1 MRVLVVEDQAEL
13 RQAIARYLRAEGHS
27 VDELGDSR
35 EIGDYLEGDFVD
47 VMILDRMLPG
57 GDAISTLERLR
68 AGGIRTPTLIL
79 SSRDT
84 VQDRVDGL
92 EAGADDYLVKP
103 FAMEELTA
111 RLRSL
116 SRRRAAPQPSLVQI
130 GSHTI
135 DFGRREARR
144 DDVLIPLRPK
154 EFSLLELFAASP
166 GRVVTKEQILSWCW
180 DVQHQPSSNVEEVLV
195 ASLRRKLGT
204 PPLLKTVRG
213 SGYLFEP

>member
-13 RQAIARYLRAEGHS
+13 RRAIARYLRAEGHS
-27 VDELGDSR
+27 VDELNDGR
-35 EIGDYLEGDFVD
+35 QLGEYLEGDFVD
-47 VMILDRMLPG
+47 VLVLDRMLPD
-57 GDAISTLERLR
+57 GDAISMLQRLR
-68 AGGIRTPTLIL
+68 REGNRTPTLIL

-116 SRRRAAPQPSLVQI
+116 SRRRDAPQPSVVQF
-130 GSHTI
+130 GSLSV

-144 DDVLIPLRPK
+144 DGVLIPLRPK
-154 EFSLLELFAASP
+154 EFSLLELFATSN
-166 GRVVTKEQILSWCW
+166 GRLVTKEQILNWCW

-195 ASLRRKLGT
+195 ASLRRKLGP
-204 PPLLKTVRG
+204 PPLLQTVRG
-213 SGYLFEP
+213 SGYRFEP